1 MFAKQLITDDIIPL
15 KTSDTGAQ
23 ALAFMDDYKLSHL
36 PIVNNVEYLGLISE
50 DDIYVSNNFD
60 QPLGNHQ
67 LSLSNSFVT
76 SEQHV
81 FEVLTLISEQKL
93 SIVPVL
99 DKKNRYLG
107 SITAQNLIENLA
119 NVFSVNQPGG
129 LIILE
134 MSGKDYSL
142 SEISQIVESNNGKV
156 LSLNITSNVNSS
168 IIEVAIKLNI
178 KEIKAIVQTFNRY
191 NYNIKASYTELDD
204 FDDLKDRYDSLMN
217 FLEI

>member
-191 NYNIKASYTELDD
+191 NYNIKASYTESDD

>member
-15 KTSDTGAQ
+15 KTSDSGAQ

-67 LSLSNSFVT
+67 LSSVNSYVT
-76 SEQHV
+76 ENQHV

-134 MSGKDYSL
+134 MCGKDYSL

-191 NYNIKASYTELDD
+191 NYNIKASYTESDD

>member
-15 KTSDTGAQ
+15 KTSDSGAQ

-60 QPLGNHQ
+60 QALGNHQ
-67 LSLSNSFVT
+67 LSLSSSFVT

-81 FEVLTLISEQKL
+81 FEVLTLIAEQKL

-134 MSGKDYSL
+134 MSEKDYSL
-142 SEISQIVESNNGKV
+142 SEISQIIESNNGKV

-168 IIEVAIKLNI
+168 FIEVAIKLNV

-191 NYNIKASYTELDD
+191 NYNIKASFTESDD

>member
-36 PIVNNVEYLGLISE
+36 PIVNNVEYLGMISE

-67 LSLSNSFVT
+67 LSSVNSYVT
-76 SEQHV
+76 ENQHV

-134 MSGKDYSL
+134 MCGKDYSL

-191 NYNIKASYTELDD
+191 NYNIKASYTESDD